1 MSKNTFNINKREQ
14 SLIFDD
20 ELINSQFKPQKI
32 VK

>member
-20 ELINSQFKPQKI
+20 ELIYSQFKPQKI